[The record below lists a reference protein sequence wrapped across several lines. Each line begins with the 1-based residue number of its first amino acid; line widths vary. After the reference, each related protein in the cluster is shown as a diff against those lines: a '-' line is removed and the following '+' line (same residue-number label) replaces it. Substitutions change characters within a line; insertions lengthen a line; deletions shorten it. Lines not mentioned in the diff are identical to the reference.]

1 MFMLTLGRT
10 GAKRLGAALLCAAV
24 LSGALFAASRI
35 TQNRSEAEAVSA
47 EAGVTIKTTQDIA
60 SYFQGYGLEVDLT
73 SAAIDEVKIPK
84 KWDADF
90 EAFHAA
96 IQESGGDLT
105 KYKGKTVE
113 KWTILCPGR
122 SSGADQGY
130 GGLLV

>member
-60 SYFQGYGLEVDLT
+60 SFFQGYGLEVDLT
-73 SAAIDEVKIPK
+73 SAAID
-84 KWDADF
+84 
-90 EAFHAA
+90 
-96 IQESGGDLT
+96 
-105 KYKGKTVE
+105 
-113 KWTILCPGR
+113 
-122 SSGADQGY
+122 
-130 GGLLV
+130 